1 MNDYIVNALG
11 VDKIYRTAKLEVR
24 ALNGVDLQVRRGE
37 MVAIMGPSGCGKT
50 TLLNCLAGLDDIDQG
65 EVHVDGLDIHQ
76 LSDRRRS
83 DHRSRKMGFIFQFF
97 NLLPVLDAVENVEF
111 PLLVAG
117 VSPSEARRTA
127 ADMLDQVGLADRL
140 DHKPAELSAGQQ
152 QRVAIA
158 RALVNDPIIV
168 WADEPTGNLDSDT
181 SAEVMDLLVRLNK
194 ERDQTLVM
202 VTHDP
207 AVSERAHRVVQMSDG
222 SILAEVSN
230 GGNGSGQGAKL
241 QMGSVT

>member
-1 MNDYIVNALG
+1 MNDHIVNALG
-11 VDKIYRTAKLEVR
+11 VHKIYRTAKLEVR

-50 TLLNCLAGLDDIDQG
+50 TLLNCLAGLDDIDHG
-65 EVHVDGLDIHQ
+65 EVHLDGLDIHQ
-76 LSDRRRS
+76 LSDRKRS

-117 VSPSEARRTA
+117 VGPSEAHRAA

-158 RALVNDPIIV
+158 RALVNGPIIV

-202 VTHDP
+202 VTHDA

-222 SILAEVSN
+222 SILTETSN
-230 GGNGSGQGAKL
+230 DGNGAGQEAKL
-241 QMGSVT
+241 EVGSVS